1 MRNTA
6 DIADF
11 IAHNPRMMH
20 CLAVL
25 AAHGPAG
32 GWIGAGFVRN
42 ALWDH
47 LSGLAMEA
55 VPPADLDVVFHDPVN
70 TTAEQDAAFEAALR
84 VAAPDF
90 PWSVRNQAR
99 MHERNGHRPYRD
111 IADALAH
118 WPETATAIAARL
130 GPKGVEILAPFG
142 VADLLAMILRPT
154 PAFRDK
160 TEVLLARLETKGW
173 STRWPGLC
181 LLGLGDPVCTPC
193 NRRSRFLVQV
203 VASHTGSSTPSSTN

>member
-1 MRNTA
+1 MPRRGQGWQRWRACLPRRMRNAA

-11 IAHNPRMMH
+11 VVHNPRMMR

-32 GWIGAGFVRN
+32 AWIGAGFVRN

-47 LSGLAMEA
+47 LSGQDTEA
-55 VPPADLDVVFHDPVN
+55 LLPADLDVVFHDQVN
-70 TTAEQDAAFEAALR
+70 ATAEQDAAFEAALR
-84 VAAPDF
+84 IAAPDM

-111 IADALAH
+111 MADALAH
-118 WPETATAIAARL
+118 WPETATAIAVRL

-142 VADLLAMILRPT
+142 VEDVLEMIIRPT
-154 PAFRDK
+154 PAFRTKPDIP
-160 TEVLLARLETKGW
+160 LARLEAKAW
-173 STRWPGLC
+173 LTRWPMLRVV
-181 LLGLGDPVCTPC
+181 GLGDSP
-193 NRRSRFLVQV
+193 
-203 VASHTGSSTPSSTN
+203 

>member
-1 MRNTA
+1 MRDAA

-11 IAHNPRMMH
+11 IAHNPRMMR

-32 GWIGAGFVRN
+32 AWIGAGFVRN
-42 ALWDH
+42 AVWDH
-47 LSGLAMEA
+47 LSGQDTEA
-55 VPPADLDVVFHDPVN
+55 TPLADLDVVFHDPVIA
-70 TTAEQDAAFEAALR
+70 TAEQDARIEAALS
-84 VAAPDF
+84 VAAPDL

-111 IADALAH
+111 VADALTH

-142 VADLLAMILRPT
+142 VEDVLEMIIRPT
-154 PAFRDK
+154 PAFRTK
-160 TEVLLARLETKGW
+160 PEIPLARLEAKGW
-173 STRWPGLC
+173 LTRWPRLRLVGLC
-181 LLGLGDPVCTPC
+181 NSP
-193 NRRSRFLVQV
+193 
-203 VASHTGSSTPSSTN
+203 

>member
-1 MRNTA
+1 MRRLGRGWRRWRGCLNRLMRDIA

-11 IAHNPRMMH
+11 IAQNPRMMR

-25 AAHGPAG
+25 AAHGPASA
-32 GWIGAGFVRN
+32 WIGAGFVRN
-42 ALWDH
+42 AMWDH
-47 LSGLAMEA
+47 LSGKDTESTPL
-55 VPPADLDVVFHDPVN
+55 ADLDVVFHDPAI
-70 TTAEQDAAFEAALR
+70 TTAEQDAAFEAALCA
-84 VAAPDF
+84 AAPDL

-142 VADLLAMILRPT
+142 VDDVLEMILRPT
-154 PAFRDK
+154 PAFRTK
-160 TEVLLARLETKGW
+160 REIPLARLEAKGW
-173 STRWPGLC
+173 RTRWPRLRMV
-181 LLGLGDPVCTPC
+181 GLGD
-193 NRRSRFLVQV
+193 S
-203 VASHTGSSTPSSTN
+203 A

>member
-1 MRNTA
+1 MRNAA

-11 IAHNPRMMH
+11 VVHNPRMMR

-32 GWIGAGFVRN
+32 AWIGAGFVRN

-47 LSGLAMEA
+47 LSGQDTEA
-55 VPPADLDVVFHDPVN
+55 LLPADLDVVFHDQVN
-70 TTAEQDAAFEAALR
+70 ATAEQDAAFEAALR
-84 VAAPDF
+84 IAAPDM

-111 IADALAH
+111 MADALAH
-118 WPETATAIAARL
+118 WPETATAIAVRL

-142 VADLLAMILRPT
+142 VEDVLEMIIRPT
-154 PAFRDK
+154 PAFRTKPDIP
-160 TEVLLARLETKGW
+160 LARLEAKAW
-173 STRWPGLC
+173 LTRWPMLRVV
-181 LLGLGDPVCTPC
+181 GLGDSP
-193 NRRSRFLVQV
+193 
-203 VASHTGSSTPSSTN
+203 

>member
-1 MRNTA
+1 MHDIA

-11 IAHNPRMMH
+11 IARNPRMMR

-32 GWIGAGFVRN
+32 AWIGAGFVRN
-42 ALWDH
+42 AVWDH
-47 LSGLAMEA
+47 LSGKDTEA
-55 VPPADLDVVFHDPVN
+55 TPLADLDVVFHYPAVA
-70 TTAEQDAAFEAALR
+70 TAEHDARIEAALS
-84 VAAPDF
+84 VAAPDL

-118 WPETATAIAARL
+118 WPETATAIAVKL

-142 VADLLAMILRPT
+142 VHDVLGMILRPT
-154 PAFRDK
+154 PAFRTK
-160 TEVLLARLETKGW
+160 PEIPLARLEAKGW
-173 STRWPGLC
+173 LSRWPGLR
-181 LLGLGDPVCTPC
+181 LVGLGDSP
-193 NRRSRFLVQV
+193 
-203 VASHTGSSTPSSTN
+203 

>member
-11 IAHNPRMMH
+11 IARNPRMMR

-32 GWIGAGFVRN
+32 AWIGAGFVRN
-42 ALWDH
+42 AVWDH
-47 LSGLAMEA
+47 LSGQDTEA
-55 VPPADLDVVFHDPVN
+55 LPPADLDVVFHDPVN
-70 TTAEQDAAFEAALR
+70 ATAEQDAAFEGALR
-84 VAAPDF
+84 TAAPDL

-111 IADALAH
+111 VADALAH
-118 WPETATAIAARL
+118 WAETAAAIAARL

-142 VADLLAMILRPT
+142 VEDVLDMIIRPT
-154 PAFRDK
+154 PAFLTK
-160 TEVLLARLETKGW
+160 PEIPLARLEAKGW
-173 STRWPGLC
+173 RRRWPRLRVV
-181 LLGLGDPVCTPC
+181 GLGDSP
-193 NRRSRFLVQV
+193 
-203 VASHTGSSTPSSTN
+203 